1 MIKFDIDQFKK
12 INNTYGYAAG
22 EELYQE
28 LYALIMEGVK
38 SFDTVARYDGE
49 EIVVVMTEIDVNVA
63 ITLAGQLRHGVENQP
78 FTAATNDQKLKVTI
92 SIGVTEVGVTRG
104 ASTTSPVYRAKSGA
118 VLECREALRT
128 WPVEIRLK
136 LLSESQMPSKKTAFP
151 KRQQLRRIT

>member
-1 MIKFDIDQFKK
+1 MITFHFNHFKK
-12 INNTYGYAAG
+12 INNTYCHAADD
-22 EELYQE
+22 ERFAE
-28 LYALIMEGVK
+28 LYARIMEGVK

-118 VLECREALRT
+118 VLECREELRT
-128 WPVEIRLK
+128 GR
-136 LLSESQMPSKKTAFP
+136 
-151 KRQQLRRIT
+151 